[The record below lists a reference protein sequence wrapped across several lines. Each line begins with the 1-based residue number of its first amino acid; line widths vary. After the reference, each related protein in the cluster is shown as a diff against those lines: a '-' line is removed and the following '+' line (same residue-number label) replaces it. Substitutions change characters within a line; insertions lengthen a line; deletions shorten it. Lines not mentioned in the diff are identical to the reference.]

1 MNIAFY
7 LGTFQDK
14 EIGGGYVFQKNVVDE
29 LIKYDFESIV
39 YLYYESNENLF
50 TDTKNLKFINL
61 KYDKNYIARKIIIKK
76 PLKIKRQKIK
86 SLDNV
91 LQRDKIAFIYFIAPI
106 DEPPNSIP
114 YILTVWDLAHKQHTY
129 FPEVL
134 INGEFE
140 YRERYY
146 SNAVQKASFVV
157 IGNEVGKECL
167 CKYYKMDSH
176 RIKINPMPTPDYIYT
191 KNADESILDKHN
203 LRGKK
208 YLFYPAQFWA
218 HKNHIRLL
226 KAMRELKNDGFKM
239 VFTGSDRGNANYINQ
254 KIKDFNLENIVIN
267 VGFVTQEEIIALYK
281 NAFALTYASWFGPDN
296 IPPLEAMALHC
307 PVVCSN
313 FEGAKE
319 QLRDCALYFDRT
331 DEISIVEAVKK
342 LTNSHLRQE
351 LTQKAYL
358 LADEYKIEKYVN
370 NIIKSIEDF
379 KKIRECWA

>member
-7 LGTFQDK
+7 LGAFQDK
-14 EIGGGYVFQKNVVDE
+14 EIGGGYVFQKNVVYE
-29 LIKYDFESIV
+29 LIKYDFESEV

-50 TDTKNLKFINL
+50 ENTKKVKFINL
-61 KYDKNYIARKIIIKK
+61 KYDKDYIIVKRKRIF
-76 PLKIKRQKIK
+76 KRKKIK

-129 FPEVL
+129 FPEVS

-140 YRERYY
+140 HRERYY
-146 SNAVQKASFVV
+146 NNAVQKASFVV

-167 CKYYKMDSH
+167 CKYYKMNSH

-191 KNADESILDKHN
+191 KNADKSILDKYN
-203 LRGKK
+203 LRGQK
-208 YLFYPAQFWA
+208 YLFYPAQFWT

-239 VFTGSDRGNANYINQ
+239 VFTGSDRGNANYIKQ

-319 QLRDCALYFDRT
+319 QLGDCALYFDRI
-331 DEISIVEAVKK
+331 DEVGVIESVRK
-342 LTNSHLRQE
+342 LENLKFRQE
-351 LTQKAYL
+351 LTRKAYL
-358 LADEYKIEKYVN
+358 LANERRIQNYVKN
-370 NIIKSIEDF
+370 MINIIEEF